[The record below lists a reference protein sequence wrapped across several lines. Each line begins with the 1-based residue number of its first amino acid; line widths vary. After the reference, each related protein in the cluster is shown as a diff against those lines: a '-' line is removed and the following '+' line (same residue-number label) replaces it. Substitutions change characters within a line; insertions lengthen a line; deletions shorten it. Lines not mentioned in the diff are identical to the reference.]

1 MKPLPGLTYSNMSLD
16 RELLNLR
23 NRIKAYQIKPD
34 AVESYLLWM
43 MQLEQAITAKL
54 EEIQTDEDELHHMY
68 ALQIQ
73 DLKNQLDQN
82 FEVIK
87 KLGLIIDA
95 AGIEFPTIHQSL
107 PAIQNYYLQAKGL
120 SDKINSFDPHSIKVS
135 L

>member
-1 MKPLPGLTYSNMSLD
+1 MKPLPGLTYSTMSLD

-23 NRIKAYQIKPD
+23 NRIKAYKIKPD

-87 KLGLIIDA
+87 KLGLIIDT
-95 AGIEFPTIHQSL
+95 AGIEVPTIFPYTNPYQQSKIIIYKPRDFPT
-107 PAIQNYYLQAKGL
+107 K
-120 SDKINSFDPHSIKVS
+120 
-135 L
+135 

>member
-1 MKPLPGLTYSNMSLD
+1 MKPLPGLTYAMSLE

-23 NRIKAYQIKPD
+23 NRIKAYQLKPD

-43 MQLEQAITAKL
+43 IQLEQAITAKL
-54 EEIQTDEDELHHMY
+54 EEIQADEDELHHQY

-73 DLKNQLDQN
+73 DLKNQLEQN
-82 FEVIK
+82 YEVIK

-95 AGIEFPTIHQSL
+95 AGIEFPTIYQSL
-107 PAIQNYYLQAKGL
+107 ECIKNYHLVAKGL
-120 SDKINSFDPHSIKVS
+120 SEQINSFDPHSIQVS